1 MLTQDKFNLTIRTYS
16 KDPCFASRNRLARDK
31 ADLQPVFIKR
41 LSFSF
46 LLRELVTVQG
56 DKHGTFGPSSRI
68 KNSWQTHYFQRFNRI
83 ASTSLHLLH
92 FTTLHFTTLLFTSSA
107 LQLHISA
114 LPIYSCTTATD
125 RVNYSRLL
133 ASSSWCWKSSSNPD
147 YLPAVGAGR

>member
-56 DKHGTFGPSSRI
+56 DKHGTRDEFSI
-68 KNSWQTHYFQRFNRI
+68 
-83 ASTSLHLLH
+83 
-92 FTTLHFTTLLFTSSA
+92 TLY
-107 LQLHISA
+107 LQSEINFCSVRM
-114 LPIYSCTTATD
+114 P
-125 RVNYSRLL
+125 VN
-133 ASSSWCWKSSSNPD
+133 A
-147 YLPAVGAGR
+147 